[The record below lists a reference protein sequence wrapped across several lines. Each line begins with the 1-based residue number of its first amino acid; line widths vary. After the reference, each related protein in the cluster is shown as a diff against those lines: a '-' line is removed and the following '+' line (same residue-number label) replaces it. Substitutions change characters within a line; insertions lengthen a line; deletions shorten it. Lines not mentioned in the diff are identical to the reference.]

1 MYLTIFSIISF
12 IANAFLI
19 FYVLKQNNSL
29 KELEIKLKIT
39 KDYANQQAEKVIAK
53 TRNFVHENK
62 DKIKSVKQTIEAVK
76 EEVKEEVAQV
86 IKKNNRRGRR
96 KKNTNA

>member
-12 IANAFLI
+12 ITNAFLI
-19 FYVLKQNNSL
+19 FYVIKQNSSL

-62 DKIKSVKQTIEAVK
+62 EKIKSVKQVIENAK
-76 EEVKEEVAQV
+76 EEVKEQVAQAP
-86 IKKNNRRGRR
+86 KKRRGRR
-96 KKNTNA
+96 KKNTNI